1 MKVYKTTIITKG
13 SFKGWSSNLCS
24 VIVNYLPEKDKFF
37 FIKVWKQQSKNGKW
51 LHPHFSEAQMEQIRS
66 KAEWN
71 YNKFILGDDKGVKDK
86 QLIYTNKH
94 HIEERCERCI
104 ELGSYCKNGSRR
116 TGNNH
121 NNI

>member
-1 MKVYKTTIITKG
+1 MKVYKTTINTKG
-13 SFKGWSSNLCS
+13 SFKGWSSNLCW
-24 VIVNYLPEKDKFF
+24 VIVKYLPEKDKFF

-71 YNKFILGDDKGVKDK
+71 YNKFILSDDKGVKDK
-86 QLIYTNKH
+86 QLIHTNKH

-104 ELGSYCKNGSRR
+104 ELGSYCKNGYRR
-116 TGNNH
+116 KNDN